1 MDLKDVRRDYTQS
14 HLSREELADHPIQQF
29 KNWFSVAQQHPS
41 LSDPTAFSLATVD
54 AQHHPHQ
61 RIVLLKEV
69 HEDGFVFYTSY
80 ASAKG
85 QDILHNPRVA
95 MHFAWLALE
104 QQIRIEGTA
113 VQLTPEANSAYFYSR
128 PRASQLG
135 ALASQQ
141 SQPIAS
147 RAELEARYHQLEEQY
162 RDQPIPMP
170 PHWGGYLIRPDYFE
184 FWQGGRYRLHDR
196 FSYQA
201 SAAGWQITRLQP

>member
-14 HLSREELADHPIQQF
+14 HLRRDTLADNPIEQF
-29 KNWFSVAQQHPS
+29 KQWFNLAQQHAS

-54 AQHHPHQ
+54 VNHRPHQ

-69 HEDGFVFYTSY
+69 RADGFVFYTSY
-80 ASAKG
+80 DSSKG
-85 QDILHNPRVA
+85 RDIAANPQVG

-113 VQLTPEANSAYFYSR
+113 QRLTAEENAAYFYSR

-141 SQPIAS
+141 SAPIQN
-147 RAELEARYHQLEEQY
+147 RDELEARYHQLTEQY
-162 RDQPIPMP
+162 QDQTVPMP
-170 PHWGGYLIRPDYFE
+170 SHWGGFLIRPDYFE

-201 SAAGWQITRLQP
+201 TDNGWQITRLQP